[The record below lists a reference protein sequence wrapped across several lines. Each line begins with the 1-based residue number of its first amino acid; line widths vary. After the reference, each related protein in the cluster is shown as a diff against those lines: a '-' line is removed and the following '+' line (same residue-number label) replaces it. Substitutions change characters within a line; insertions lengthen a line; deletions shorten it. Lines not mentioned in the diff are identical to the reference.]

1 VPVPQDQV
9 VLLHVK
15 AGVPSTTTPAAALAK
30 PSARTAAQKALTTKL
45 TEPTTISGK
54 IWAGAKKAASDPIF
68 WGLSGL
74 ALASAGPEEQR
85 GRIEAVEDIQ
95 PFDVRPIPAS
105 REFVGPTTEED
116 IIASVVAG
124 EGEEDEGLGRQL
136 QEIKEG
142 GIVSLQGGG
151 IAAQGAYNPSAM
163 GLRPAPPGYTYVPG
177 PPQFGPQL
185 KKVSEVGGVYMQG
198 AGWGSP
204 ATPTL
209 LKGATMGEAGRVNVP
224 DWERAGD
231 TGAAAAAEPFKFADV
246 TPFQSPASSSSFNL
260 EERLARITGQPQVP
274 QVPVVLPEQVAAPV
288 PTDIPI
294 PSATSA
300 LEDLFSRFQQKQ
312 GSDEIVDL
320 VSSALPAQEG
330 GLLSVRRPHVFE
342 GQVPVIGD
350 GMEDAVKFDVVPQ
363 TPQDIPNTPD
373 MALLSSDE
381 YVVPAD
387 VVSMLGNG
395 SSTAGAKALD
405 QFNTLIRKKAH
416 GTNKQQKE
424 LNAGRELSSL
434 V

>member
-1 VPVPQDQV
+1 
-9 VLLHVK
+9 L
-15 AGVPSTTTPAAALAK
+15 AG
-30 PSARTAAQKALTTKL
+30 
-45 TEPTTISGK
+45 
-54 IWAGAKKAASDPIF
+54 
-68 WGLSGL
+68 
-74 ALASAGPEEQR
+74 AGPEQQ

-136 QEIKEG
+136 QEVKEG
-142 GIVSLQGGG
+142 GIISLQMGGQAYG
-151 IAAQGAYNPSAM
+151 PTHAGAQ
-163 GLRPAPPGYTYVPG
+163 PAPAGYTYVPVRQG
-177 PPQFGPQL
+177 HGQPVL
-185 KKVSEVGGVYMQG
+185 KKTSEVGGVYTGGLYQ
-198 AGWGSP
+198 AP
-204 ATPTL
+204 RL
-209 LKGATMGEAGRVNVP
+209 IKGATMGEAGRVTTP

-231 TGAAAAAEPFKFADV
+231 AGRQAAAAAAAEPFKFPAV

-294 PSATSA
+294 PAATSA

-312 GSDEIVDL
+312 GSDQIVDL

-350 GMEDAVKFDVVPQ
+350 GMEDAVKFNVVPQ

-416 GTNKQQKE
+416 GTNEQQKE
-424 LNAGRELSSL
+424 LNAGKELSSL